1 MSRYVC
7 FGFLALIGIA
17 ASGCA
22 NQGTPPTAQVSSAAG
37 TQSVEGAATEVSEVG
52 SSVPVGR
59 LVAAPV
65 DSATLKVKFVYAG
78 KPPAREKIDGS
89 KDPFCGELEILSEKM
104 VVGPEGGIQNLALYM
119 DVRRSDAEVPEAML
133 KASPATVVLD
143 NRGCVFVP
151 HVIKVR
157 PGQTIEVKNSDGT
170 GHNANFS
177 FFNNQSV
184 NFLIP
189 AGGAQKLEITAEE
202 PAPIPVECNVHPWM
216 KAYVIVTEHP
226 YVGVTNEKGELEI
239 SDLPVGKVTFKIWH
253 ENSDGSIDEGMVN
266 GEKQRWSRGRME
278 IDLKPGVNDL
288 GTITLGPDMFK
299 Q

>member
-1 MSRYVC
+1 MKYWIN
-7 FGFLALIGIA
+7 FLAVAAVVWTGCSRPSADPTAGRNVESDVPPAEQAMETAA
-17 ASGCA
+17 ASMPG
-22 NQGTPPTAQVSSAAG
+22 GH
-37 TQSVEGAATEVSEVG
+37 
-52 SSVPVGR
+52 
-59 LVAAPV
+59 LVAAPA
-65 DSATLKVKFVYAG
+65 DTATLKVKFVYG
-78 KPPAREKIDGS
+78 GDPPPREKIDGS

-104 VVGPEGGIQNLALYM
+104 VIGADGGIQNLALYM

-133 KASPATVVLD
+133 KAPPATVVLD
-143 NRGCVFVP
+143 NKGCVFVP

-189 AGGAQKLEITAEE
+189 AGGSQKLEITAEE

-239 SDLPVGKVTFKIWH
+239 TDLPVGNVTFKIWH
-253 ENSDGSIDEGMVN
+253 ENSDGSIDEGLVN
-266 GEKQRWSRGRME
+266 GKKERWSRGRME
-278 IDLKPGVNDL
+278 VELKPGVNDL
-288 GTITLGPDMFK
+288 GTITLAPDMFK